1 MKSSENT
8 SLVYIFPD
16 KIWLAMNDVFV
27 FTILWSFSHHQ
38 NTIQI
43 CQKCKEGK
51 CCSTSAQNWYD
62 TIYFIFLMQSV
73 RDFCLKSPLICK
85 TACKRI
91 RSQTIQKSRAEAT
104 KMFWAN
110 GWKPSVLDGCLLS
123 TWLNLFSFWDF
134 PLPKLKE
141 ALILVFLRVA
151 YMKYLHWL
159 TGESPD
165 LSHFWWEKTFGPTQA
180 ESNSWAQKPF

>member
-51 CCSTSAQNWYD
+51 CCSTSVQNWYD
-62 TIYFIFLMQSV
+62 TIYFIILMQSV
-73 RDFCLKSPLICK
+73 RDFFLKSPLICK

-91 RSQTIQKSRAEAT
+91 QSQTIQKSRAEAT

-110 GWKPSVLDGCLLS
+110 GWKPSVLDGFFYPHGSICSAFGIFHYLNWKRPWFWFSWEEHTWSIFTDLLG
-123 TWLNLFSFWDF
+123 
-134 PLPKLKE
+134 KVQ
-141 ALILVFLRVA
+141 I
-151 YMKYLHWL
+151 
-159 TGESPD
+159 
-165 LSHFWWEKTFGPTQA
+165 
-180 ESNSWAQKPF
+180 